1 MINKYIIEGKESE
14 MIRVSGLGRG
24 GAAWLLLATLIVM
37 LYATPSARAQVKP
50 NAGQEV
56 SAQDILKYADLVRF
70 PPEGFEVS
78 VSIRTS
84 EQGSLREER
93 TFKVLSK
100 GNENTLVM
108 TVEPASERG
117 QILLM
122 KGRDLWLFLPKVSQ
136 PVRLSLAQRLLGQV
150 SNGDIARA
158 NFAGDYTPTLVGM
171 ETVGNDRLYVLDL
184 VAVDRGVTYQRV
196 RYWVKQSNYWPHRAE
211 FYSLSNRLLKSCRY
225 EEFRPL
231 AGKVRP
237 TKLVM
242 VDALK
247 KDEESTLEYS
257 NMKLRELPDRIF
269 TKEYLRRLD

>member
-1 MINKYIIEGKESE
+1 MSPDCALA
-14 MIRVSGLGRG
+14 RGRG
-24 GAAWLLLATLIVM
+24 GWLLLAALIV
-37 LYATPSARAQVKP
+37 LSNGTPSAKAQVKP
-50 NAGQEV
+50 NVGQEV
-56 SAQDILKYADLVRF
+56 PAQDILKYADVVRF

-93 TFKVLSK
+93 IFKVLSK

-122 KGRDLWLFLPKVSQ
+122 KGRDLWMFLPRVSQ

-184 VAVDRGVTYQRV
+184 IAVDRGVTYQRV
-196 RYWVKQSNYWPHRAE
+196 RYWVKQSSYWPQKAE
-211 FYSLSNRLLKSCRY
+211 FYSLSNRLLKTCRY

-247 KDEESTLEYS
+247 KGEESTLEYS

-269 TKEYLRRLD
+269 TKEYLRRLE

>member
-1 MINKYIIEGKESE
+1 MNP
-14 MIRVSGLGRG
+14 VFGLARG
-24 GAAWLLLATLIVM
+24 GGGWLLLAALIV
-37 LYATPSARAQVKP
+37 LSNGTPSAKAQPKP
-50 NAGQEV
+50 DAGQGV

-78 VSIRTS
+78 INIRTS
-84 EQGSLREER
+84 QQGNLTEER
-93 TFKVLSK
+93 TLKVLSK
-100 GNENTLVM
+100 GNENTVVM

-122 KGRDLWLFLPKVSQ
+122 RGRDLWFFLPKVSQ
-136 PVRLSLAQRLLGQV
+136 PVRLSLAQRLVGQV

-184 VAVDRGVTYQRV
+184 IAVDRGVTYQRV
-196 RYWVKQSNYWPHRAE
+196 RYWVKQSSYWPQTAE
-211 FYSLSNRLLKSCRY
+211 FYSLSNRLLKICRY
-225 EEFRPL
+225 QEFRPL

-247 KDEESTLEYS
+247 KGEESTLEYS

-269 TKEYLRRLD
+269 TKEYLRRLK

>member
-1 MINKYIIEGKESE
+1 
-14 MIRVSGLGRG
+14 MIRIRGLGRV
-24 GAAWLLLATLIVM
+24 GAGWLLLATLIAM
-37 LYATPSARAQVKP
+37 LNVAPLAKAQAKP

-78 VSIRTS
+78 IHIRTTQ
-84 EQGSLREER
+84 QGSLKEER
-93 TFKVLSK
+93 TLKVLSK
-100 GNENTLVM
+100 GNENTVAM

-122 KGRDLWLFLPKVSQ
+122 KGRDLWFFLPKVSQ
-136 PVRLSLAQRLLGQV
+136 PIRLSLAQRLVGQV

-158 NFAGDYTPTLVGM
+158 NLAGDYTPTLVAM

-184 VAVDRGVTYQRV
+184 IAVDRGVTYQRV
-196 RYWVKQSNYWPHRAE
+196 RYWVKQSSYWPQKAE
-211 FYSLSNRLLKSCRY
+211 FYSLSNRLLKTCSY
-225 EEFRPL
+225 EEFRTL
-231 AGKVRP
+231 AGNVRP

-247 KDEESTLEYS
+247 KNEESTLEYS

-269 TKEYLRRLD
+269 TKEYLRRLE

>member
-1 MINKYIIEGKESE
+1 MINNNFIEGKVSE
-14 MIRVSGLGRG
+14 MIRIGGLGRVSG
-24 GAAWLLLATLIVM
+24 GWLLLAALMVM
-37 LYATPSARAQVKP
+37 IYATPPVKAQAKP
-50 NAGQEV
+50 DAGQGV
-56 SAQDILKYADLVRF
+56 SAQDILKYADVVRF

-78 VSIRTS
+78 IRIRTS
-84 EQGSLREER
+84 QQGSLKEER
-93 TFKVLSK
+93 LLKVLSK
-100 GNENTLVM
+100 GNDNTVVM

-122 KGRDLWLFLPKVSQ
+122 KGRDLWFFLPKVSQ
-136 PVRLSLAQRLLGQV
+136 PVRLSLAQRLVGQV

-184 VAVDRGVTYQRV
+184 IATDRGVSYQHV
-196 RYWVKQSNYWPHRAE
+196 RYWVKQSGYWPQKAE

-242 VDALK
+242 IDALK

-257 NMKLRELPDRIF
+257 DMRLRELPDRIF
-269 TKEYLRRLD
+269 SKEYLRRLE

>member
-1 MINKYIIEGKESE
+1 M
-14 MIRVSGLGRG
+14 MRVGALGRS
-24 GAAWLLLATLIVM
+24 GAGWLLLVALIVM
-37 LYATPSARAQVKP
+37 PYPPPSAKAQAKP

-56 SAQDILKYADLVRF
+56 SAQDIVKYADLVRF
-70 PPEGFEVS
+70 PPEGFEVG
-78 VSIRTS
+78 VRIRTS
-84 EQGSLREER
+84 QQGSLKEER
-93 TFKVLSK
+93 TFNVLSK

-108 TVEPASERG
+108 AVEPASERG

-122 KGRDLWLFLPKVSQ
+122 KGRDLWFFLPKVSQ

-158 NFAGDYTPTLVGM
+158 NFSGDYTPTLVGT
-171 ETVGNDRLYVLDL
+171 ETSGNDRLYVLDL
-184 VAVDRGVTYQRV
+184 VGVDRGVTYQRV
-196 RYWVKQSNYWPHRAE
+196 RYWVKQSNYWPQKAE
-211 FYSLSNRLLKSCRY
+211 FYSLSNRLLKTCRY

-231 AGKVRP
+231 AGKARP

-242 VDALK
+242 VDAL

>member
-1 MINKYIIEGKESE
+1 MIW
-14 MIRVSGLGRG
+14 VSGLGRA
-24 GAAWLLLATLIVM
+24 GAGWVLLATLIVM
-37 LYATPSARAQVKP
+37 LYATPSAKAQVEP
-50 NAGQEV
+50 NARQEV

-93 TFKVLSK
+93 TLKVLSK

-122 KGRDLWLFLPKVSQ
+122 KGRDLWMFLPKVSQ

-184 VAVDRGVTYQRV
+184 IAVDRGVTYQRV
-196 RYWVKQSNYWPHRAE
+196 RYWVKQSNYWPQKAE

-237 TKLVM
+237 IRLVM

>member
-1 MINKYIIEGKESE
+1 M
-14 MIRVSGLGRG
+14 MRVGGLGRG
-24 GAAWLLLATLIVM
+24 AAARLLLVALIV
-37 LYATPSARAQVKP
+37 LSFPTPSAKAQAKP
-50 NAGQEV
+50 GAGQGV
-56 SAQDILKYADLVRF
+56 SAQDIVKYADLVRF
-70 PPEGFEVS
+70 PPEGFEVG
-78 VSIRTS
+78 VRIRTS
-84 EQGSLREER
+84 RQGSPKEER

-122 KGRDLWLFLPKVSQ
+122 KGRDLWFFLPKVSQ

-158 NFAGDYTPTLVGM
+158 NFSGDYTPTLVGT
-171 ETVGNDRLYVLDL
+171 ETSGNVHLYLLDL

-196 RYWVKQSNYWPHRAE
+196 RYWVKHSSYWPQKAE
-211 FYSLSNRLLKSCRY
+211 FYSLSNRLLKTCRY
-225 EEFRPL
+225 EDFRPL

-257 NMKLRELPDRIF
+257 DMKLRELPDRIF

>member
-1 MINKYIIEGKESE
+1 M
-14 MIRVSGLGRG
+14 MRVSGLGRC
-24 GAAWLLLATLIVM
+24 GAAWILLATLIVM
-37 LYATPSARAQVKP
+37 SYGTPSAKAQVKP
-50 NAGQEV
+50 NAGQGV

-78 VSIRTS
+78 IHIRTS
-84 EQGSLREER
+84 QQENVKEER
-93 TFKVLSK
+93 TLKVLSK

-122 KGRDLWLFLPKVSQ
+122 KGRDLWFFLPKVSQ
-136 PVRLSLAQRLLGQV
+136 PIRLSLAQRLVGQV

-158 NFAGDYTPTLVGM
+158 NFSGDYTPTLVGT
-171 ETVGNDRLYVLDL
+171 ETVGNDRLYVLEL
-184 VAVDRGVTYQRV
+184 TAVDRGVTYQRV
-196 RYWVKQSNYWPHRAE
+196 RYWVKQSSYWPQKAE
-211 FYSLSNRLLKSCRY
+211 FYSLSNRLLKTCRY

-242 VDALK
+242 ADALK
-247 KDEESTLEYS
+247 KGEESTLEYS

>member
-1 MINKYIIEGKESE
+1 MINKYFIEGKESE
-14 MIRVSGLGRG
+14 MTRVSGLGRG
-24 GAAWLLLATLIVM
+24 GAVWLLLTTLIVM
-37 LYATPSARAQVKP
+37 LYATPSAKAQVQP

-84 EQGSLREER
+84 ERGSPREER

-122 KGRDLWLFLPKVSQ
+122 KGRDLWMFLPKVSQ

-196 RYWVKQSNYWPHRAE
+196 RYWVKQSSYWPRKAD
-211 FYSLSNRLLKSCRY
+211 FYSLSNRLLKTCRY

-247 KDEESTLEYS
+247 QDEESTLEYS

-269 TKEYLRRLD
+269 TKEYLRRLE